1 MGRLAVKP
9 LFFRIKSFKKWHNIN
24 LDNLDNLSPIRRYP
38 KEFLFAFSL
47 IVIGEVQKAPEILP
61 LLKNLVD
68 SNKNKR
74 FVLSG
79 FANLLLLK
87 EARETLAGMSLY
99 FPLLPF
105 SGQEWEGK
113 SFPPSFCSSLKEFR
127 PKFWK
132 A

>member
-1 MGRLAVKP
+1 
-9 LFFRIKSFKKWHNIN
+9 
-24 LDNLDNLSPIRRYP
+24 
-38 KEFLFAFSL
+38 
-47 IVIGEVQKAPEILP
+47 VIDEVQKAPQVLT
-61 LLKNLVD
+61 LVKNLVD
-68 SNKNKR
+68 SDKNRR

-79 FANLLLLK
+79 SANLLPLK
-87 EARETLAGMSLY
+87 EVTETLAGRSLY

-105 SGQEWEGK
+105 SRQEWEGK